1 MARTSKYAKQ
11 FDITKVIGALGG
23 GIVAGVAMD
32 QLDNIKFFKSGAGE
46 KAVPF
51 IPAIIGSLIIYAMD
65 DKYKAIGY
73 GMLGA
78 TGIEVGDMVAEKVAQ
93 GFSRLNY
100 LEPGN
105 APNVV
110 STSNTPIAT
119 PNLNG
124 VILNEEI
131 DEEILM

>member
-32 QLDNIKFFKSGAGE
+32 QLDKVKFFKSGVGE

-65 DKYKAIGY
+65 DKYKSIGY

-110 STSNTPIAT
+110 STSNTPIST